1 MKIELLTPGVK
12 RELSFIVV
20 YIWLVIISGWITG
33 QWLISI
39 ILFIVI
45 YFIQKLWAI
54 RQFESWIQNDPDV
67 SYPPTFGQWGEIS
80 YLVSKKQRSLQKHAD
95 LLLYKSK
102 QFRAAS
108 MQLPV
113 LMISIDR
120 ENRIEWFNDPVK
132 KTLQLKRSAIGRKI
146 ESLIRTPAFNE
157 FIQKKTT
164 KKDSIQVAIPFVS
177 GRVFELKVVRYF
189 EDHRM
194 VLMTDITEL
203 FQSAQIRKDF
213 VANASHELRT
223 PLTVLRG
230 YLELMSDSLTDS
242 SWNQPLA
249 HMENQSIRMQ
259 SIIDDLLVLS
269 RLESDAF
276 VNAKEKINVS
286 FLLEGIVRDAKI
298 LATEDHDFNVVIQPD
313 IFMDG
318 HEATLKSL
326 FMNLISNAIRYSPDG
341 GGIDIQFSTNKES
354 IVFSVKD
361 EGLGIAKEHIS
372 RLTERFYR
380 VDKARSRVTGGTG
393 LGLAIVKYA
402 LENNHG
408 ELFIESQ
415 LGKGSTFS
423 CHFPKSL

>member
-1 MKIELLTPGVK
+1 MKSELFTPGVK
-12 RELSFIVV
+12 RELSFIVI
-20 YIWLVIISGWITG
+20 YIWLVIISGWITD

-39 ILFIVI
+39 ILFFVI
-45 YFIQKLWAI
+45 YFVQKLWAI
-54 RQFESWIQNDPDV
+54 RQFELWIQSDPDV
-67 SYPPTFGQWGEIS
+67 SYPPAFGQWGEIS
-80 YLVSKKQRSLQKHAD
+80 YLVSKKQRALQKHAD

-120 ENRIEWFNDPVK
+120 DNRIEWFNDPVK

-146 ESLIRTPAFNE
+146 ESLIRTPAFSA

-164 KKDSIQVAIPFVS
+164 KKDSIQVAIPFVT

-230 YLELMSDSLTDS
+230 YLELMSDSMTDS
-242 SWNQPLA
+242 SWHQPLA

-286 FLLEGIVRDAKI
+286 FLLESLVRDAKI
-298 LATEDHDFNVVIQPD
+298 LATPNHDF
-313 IFMDG
+313 
-318 HEATLKSL
+318 K
-326 FMNLISNAIRYSPDG
+326 
-341 GGIDIQFSTNKES
+341 
-354 IVFSVKD
+354 
-361 EGLGIAKEHIS
+361 
-372 RLTERFYR
+372 
-380 VDKARSRVTGGTG
+380 
-393 LGLAIVKYA
+393 
-402 LENNHG
+402 
-408 ELFIESQ
+408 
-415 LGKGSTFS
+415 
-423 CHFPKSL
+423 